1 MSNEIFVG
9 FSGAAP
15 RRKAT
20 DVRPRYCN
28 QCDKQF
34 YFQEPLDIHI
44 KNVHKDGFQ
53 GRKNKIL
60 KMLSFLRRVYFVLK
74 TTNLKDQ
81 FWFSCMHTKIKH
93 WKTSIVFSAELVL
106 PNYPGAKLTIAE
118 QVISMKIWHEE
129 FPQPI
134 VDPNDNTNLVC
145 PICRRSTKTKQRYNE
160 SWFCRRVM

>member
-1 MSNEIFVG
+1 MCKSLRNNRIDHKGRVYL

-53 GRKNKIL
+53 GRMYNIL
-60 KMLSFLRRVYFVLK
+60 
-74 TTNLKDQ
+74 
-81 FWFSCMHTKIKH
+81 I
-93 WKTSIVFSAELVL
+93 
-106 PNYPGAKLTIAE
+106 
-118 QVISMKIWHEE
+118 
-129 FPQPI
+129 
-134 VDPNDNTNLVC
+134 
-145 PICRRSTKTKQRYNE
+145 
-160 SWFCRRVM
+160 